1 MGADLQ
7 SLSRKFHFSG
17 GMTFD
22 GLVTRLGQSGLSP
35 GGFLFLTK
43 SSEPLGPYIG
53 FMAERHQQWAL
64 CIYGPFPHGLK
75 VTATPVAITCTF
87 QAGNRVHRSTHYCR
101 QPSFRI
107 KGAENRSSVLFQS
120 GPLSS
125 PQQRGLVRKERLP
138 QTSGPEIQRALPVF
152 HIFGWFVLNRPSEM
166 PKPRA
171 MTTAAALGSISR
183 SALTEGTTS
192 LEPT

>member
-53 FMAERHQQWAL
+53 FMAERHQSS
-64 CIYGPFPHGLK
+64 GLS
-75 VTATPVAITCTF
+75 A
-87 QAGNRVHRSTHYCR
+87 SMD
-101 QPSFRI
+101 
-107 KGAENRSSVLFQS
+107 
-120 GPLSS
+120 LS
-125 PQQRGLVRKERLP
+125 LM
-138 QTSGPEIQRALPVF
+138 A
-152 HIFGWFVLNRPSEM
+152 
-166 PKPRA
+166 
-171 MTTAAALGSISR
+171 SR
-183 SALTEGTTS
+183 
-192 LEPT
+192 